1 MWQRFTERARRVI
14 FYAQEEAVL
23 LGLSQVSTEHL
34 LLALLRDPDCT
45 AVRIL
50 QHLKISPEAIRKAI
64 RQCAPRGTESSPRD
78 MSLTPRGKRVLDLA
92 YEEARQLSNNFIGF
106 IGTEHLLLGLI
117 REEEGLAGQ
126 ILIKQFGINL
136 EKLREL
142 VKRLYEESP
151 RPERSP
157 FRPPTADC
165 TLLNP
170 FPGMNPYLEQ
180 AHLWAE
186 FHQAFIST
194 LCATINRMLPT
205 GYSATVEERVYSER
219 AEAPRFLPP
228 ERVVI
233 DPSVRVFGDVAEPPY
248 RLRLEPYEV
257 REPFIQILRWQDAEN
272 REVVTVIELLSP
284 NHKLP
289 NTNGHT
295 FYRNHQADLLKS
307 TVNLIE
313 IDLLHWGEHTVAVP
327 IGMLTPHVRWD
338 YVVSLHRGGSGGR
351 TFEYW
356 LAKLPERLPSIF
368 IPLAQG
374 DPYVGVN
381 LQALVD
387 TVYQEGQFH
396 TKIDYSQEPA
406 VPPSIEAQQWVA
418 EYLRGHGVQ

>member
-1 MWQRFTERARRVI
+1 MWQRFTERARRAI

-34 LLALLRDPDCT
+34 LLALIRDPDCT

-50 QHLKISPEAIRKAI
+50 QHLKISPEAIRQAI

-78 MSLTPRGKRVLDLA
+78 MSLTPRGKRVIDLA
-92 YEEARQLSNNFIGF
+92 YEEARQLNNNY

-117 REEEGLAGQ
+117 REEGGLARQ
-126 ILIKQFGINL
+126 ILTQFGLEL
-136 EKLREL
+136 EKVREI
-142 VKRLYEESP
+142 VKQLYDESP
-151 RPERSP
+151 RPAPSP
-157 FRPPTADC
+157 PPPSVPDRTH
-165 TLLNP
+165 LNP

-186 FHQAFIST
+186 FQRAFVSM
-194 LCATINRMLPT
+194 LCTTINRLLPT
-205 GYSATVEERVYSER
+205 GYSAAVEERVYSEE
-219 AEAPRFLPP
+219 AETLRFLPP
-228 ERVVI
+228 ERAVI

-248 RLRLEPYEV
+248 RLRLESFEV
-257 REPFIQILRWQDAEN
+257 REPFIQILRWQDAED
-272 REVVTVIELLSP
+272 REVVTVIELLNP
-284 NHKLP
+284 THKLP

-327 IGMLTPHVRWD
+327 LAMLTPHVRWD

-351 TFEYW
+351 AFEYW

-387 TVYQEGQFH
+387 TVYQAGQFH
-396 TKIDYSQEPA
+396 AKIDYSQEPA
-406 VPPSIEAQQWVA
+406 VPLSIEAQQWVA
-418 EYLRGHGVQ
+418 EHLRAQGVR